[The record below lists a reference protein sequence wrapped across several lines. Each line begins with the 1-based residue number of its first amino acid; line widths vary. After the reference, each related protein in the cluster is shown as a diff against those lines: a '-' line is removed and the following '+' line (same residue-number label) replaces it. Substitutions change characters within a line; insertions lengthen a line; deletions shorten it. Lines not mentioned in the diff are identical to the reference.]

1 MTALHQF
8 GAQMLNLSRGLDAVS
23 SIDGPM
29 STSSSIACI
38 VRANDEH
45 TELTMQREPL
55 LSNKNRAPAKLTR
68 ERNR

>member
-29 STSSSIACI
+29 STSSVITCI

-45 TELTMQREPL
+45 TELTMQKEPL
-55 LSNKNRAPAKLTR
+55 LPNKNQTSAKLTH
-68 ERNR
+68 EWNR